1 MTKKSKNII
10 IHIGFPKTA
19 TTWLQKNFFPKVQN
33 YEYFLPRVS
42 NVEIIGVDPMDPLY
56 NPGKWK
62 QKDNIII
69 SNENF
74 LGVGR
79 ISGFIRIGLANRLK
93 EIFPEAHI
101 VLFIRNQ
108 IDLIGSEYSWSI
120 KNAGCTFSPEKFIR
134 FKNPH
139 WHNTFFAYK
148 PHHLMFDRVINL
160 YKELFGDDHVHVFLY
175 EDLKENPKEFINR
188 FSEKMGFKVNPGSI
202 DFNPV
207 NTKLRKGLLPIIR
220 FINIFTK
227 PKILYRHHFISLP
240 YLGEL
245 IPKIAERLNS
255 CSLFGKKLNSATILG
270 SSLTNELSC
279 FFKKSNQRLINEY
292 GLSDIK
298 KYNYPL

>member
-1 MTKKSKNII
+1 MTKESKNII

-42 NVEIIGVDPMDPLY
+42 NDEIIGVDPMDPLY

-108 IDLIGSEYSWSI
+108 IDLIGSEYSWSV
-120 KNAGCTFSPEKFIR
+120 KNAGCTFGPEKFLR

-139 WHNTFFAYK
+139 WHNAFAYK

-160 YKELFGDDHVHVFLY
+160 YKQLFGDEHVHVFLY
-175 EDLKENPKEFINR
+175 ENLKENPKKFIER
-188 FSEKMGFKVNPGSI
+188 FSGKLGMEVNTETV
-202 DFNPV
+202 DYNPV
-207 NTKLRKGLLPIIR
+207 NTKLRKRLLPIIR
-220 FINIFTK
+220 FLNIFTK
-227 PKILYRHHFISLP
+227 PKILFRHHFISLP

-245 IPKIAERLNS
+245 MPKIA
-255 CSLFGKKLNSATILG
+255 KKLNSYSAFGKKQDSADLLG
-270 SSLTNELSC
+270 STLTNELSS
-279 FFKKSNQRLINEY
+279 FYKESNQKLINEH